1 MPRIGENDLIIPT
14 LKLLN
19 TANNNTLTT
28 TELIQ
33 KLTVKMNPSK
43 EDLVILKDRNDSKF
57 SQIVRNLKSHDTF
70 NELGYAKYTP
80 PLSKRE
86 SGSFTITDK
95 GKKYLQLVQ

>member
-19 TANNNTLTT
+19 TATNNTLTT

-33 KLTVKMNPSK
+33 KLIVVMKPSK

-57 SQIVRNLKSHDTF
+57 SQIVRNL
-70 NELGYAKYTP
+70 NIM
-80 PLSKRE
+80 PLKN
-86 SGSFTITDK
+86 
-95 GKKYLQLVQ
+95 